1 MSLKS
6 ARLLLSI
13 NGLDKISAM
22 KDGSASLEKKGTASR
37 RLGKLRLCML
47 VRPEKAGYAFS
58 DISEIL
64 IEHENTLHLASPP
77 QDVNSMRVSVS
88 FFDAC
93 GLQCKNI
100 LHLTHNR
107 DYWLSKFSQFR
118 AKMNILCRRLLK
130 SIHYLLLSPHSLVV
144 SKRKALRGKRLRWS
158 AVVSYAI
165 RTSDIKTSLKTIVR

>member
-6 ARLLLSI
+6 ARLLLSS

-22 KDGSASLEKKGTASR
+22 KDGSASLEKKVQQAQ
-37 RLGKLRLCML
+37 RLGKLPLCML
-47 VRPEKAGYAFS
+47 VRPENAGYAFS

-64 IEHENTLHLASPP
+64 IEHENTLHLASLP

-107 DYWLSKFSQFR
+107 DYWLRKFSQSR
-118 AKMNILCRRLLK
+118 AEMNILCRRLLEY
-130 SIHYLLLSPHSLVV
+130 IHYLLLSPH
-144 SKRKALRGKRLRWS
+144 
-158 AVVSYAI
+158 
-165 RTSDIKTSLKTIVR
+165 